1 MNLQKLTLMK
11 QSYMIYL
18 TEFKVTVIKWLTK
31 TKRIIHE
38 QNKNF
43 NKEIENI
50 KSTKHKSWSKRTQ

>member
-31 TKRIIHE
+31 TKRTIHE

-50 KSTKHKSWSKRTQ
+50 KSTKPKSWSKRTQ